1 MKAFLVSLCTLLL
14 TGAAPRAVAQDE
26 GQGPE
31 DLETVTAGR
40 HTPLVLPEDWENPL
54 RQEGLSPKEAHEL
67 PFGIEAYRGSE
78 QLGLNP
84 GYIDGVR
91 AGLHLMYLRDY
102 KGVREHFA
110 ALDERFPN
118 TGISAV
124 ADTLVWQV
132 LMLEN
137 FDYKYDSQYWVTT
150 RRARE
155 ELEAALEIPGSEGWE
170 HFLMAGVVGIESI
183 HTMRQERYL
192 PALQLALDAMAEA
205 GKAKEAAP
213 GFTDL
218 LLADGMYNYW
228 RTVVTQNSRMLPDF
242 GDLRME
248 GLEQMRTV
256 ESEGVFLG
264 PPASLALAFSYIEEH
279 KLKAALSACARNAR
293 PYPDNIINNLLLG
306 QVQTYMRRYTPA
318 MASFD
323 RILAV
328 APNNKRVRYWRGVT
342 LLRSGRSPEAEQ
354 ELLTYLAFDYLEDH
368 QRAGGHYR
376 LGQAYYRQKRY
387 PEAVTEFK
395 KAVKQSGH
403 KGAKAS
409 LDRMKRLRR
418 EGRID
423 F

>member
-1 MKAFLVSLCTLLL
+1 MKAFVVSLCALVL
-14 TGAAPRAVAQDE
+14 TSVSLPAVAQDDGE
-26 GQGPE
+26 EQE
-31 DLETVTAGR
+31 DVETVTAGR
-40 HTPLVLPEDWENPL
+40 HTPLMLPEEWENPM
-54 RQEGLSPKEAHEL
+54 RREGLTPAEANDL

-78 QLGLNP
+78 QLGLHP
-84 GYIDGVR
+84 EYVDGVR
-91 AGLHLMYLRDY
+91 AGLHLMYQRDY

-110 ALDERFPN
+110 ELDQRFPG
-118 TGISAV
+118 TGISPV
-124 ADTLVWQV
+124 ADTLVWQA

-150 RRARE
+150 RRARV
-155 ELEAALEIPGSEGWE
+155 ELEAALDTPGNKGWE
-170 HFLMAGVVGIESI
+170 HFLMAGIVGIEAI
-183 HTMRQERYL
+183 HTMRQGRYL
-192 PALQLALDAMAEA
+192 PALQLALDAMAQA
-205 GKAKEAAP
+205 GKAKAAAP
-213 GFTDL
+213 EFTDL

-228 RTVVTQNSRMLPDF
+228 RTVVTQNSRVLPDF
-242 GDLRME
+242 GDFRME

-264 PPASLALAFSYIEEH
+264 PPASLALAFSYLEERE
-279 KLKAALSACARNAR
+279 LKAALSAVARNAR

-306 QVQTYMRRYTPA
+306 QVNTYMRRYRSA
-318 MASFD
+318 MEAFD

-328 APNNKRVRYWRGVT
+328 DPDNKRVRYWRGVT

-354 ELLTYLAFDYLEDH
+354 ELLTYLAFEYLEEH

-387 PEAVTEFK
+387 AEAEAEFK
-395 KAVKQSGH
+395 KAVKLSKH

-409 LDRMKRLRR
+409 LDRMRRKKR

-423 F
+423 Y